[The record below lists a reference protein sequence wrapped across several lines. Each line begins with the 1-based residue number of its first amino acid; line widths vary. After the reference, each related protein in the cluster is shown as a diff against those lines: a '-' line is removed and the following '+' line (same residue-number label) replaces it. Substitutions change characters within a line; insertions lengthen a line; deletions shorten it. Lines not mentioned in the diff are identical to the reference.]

1 MALILIHL
9 ALGHCLFTP
18 KIISNIN
25 LNFVRISKSHT
36 CVSKPLMFLSTPH
49 NVNFKSIA
57 CVFRDKPKVSRS
69 LACIFFGDSQ
79 NFQKHFYVFQPEKLD
94 IRYHRFSS
102 DTIGYHVLPS
112 SGPQAFEATNSDNV
126 VFV

>member
-1 MALILIHL
+1 MY
-9 ALGHCLFTP
+9 
-18 KIISNIN
+18 ISNQ
-25 LNFVRISKSHT
+25 LLAYFVTNQKFPEAWL
-36 CVSKPLMFLSTPH
+36 VY
-49 NVNFKSIA
+49 
-57 CVFRDKPKVSRS
+57 
-69 LACIFFGDSQ
+69 FFGDSQ